1 LDLTEETDSMTPTS
15 PMAVTAWLAVLGL
28 GMAGC
33 LCPPCPGAPGAAPPN
48 NAGNAMNAGPAA
60 PAAPVASGSKLMIWD
75 GDGAGSGAQSW
86 EACDKAPNCEVKV
99 GADPGS
105 GVNGSTA
112 LKMHGK
118 GPGFIG
124 LGWNIFGWYPEN
136 AGIDLTPY
144 THLTFQIR
152 IDAKT
157 PADAPDPGSVGI
169 LLGCSKV
176 KKDSATL
183 PVERYA
189 KGFSDGKWHKVS
201 MPISAFVKGPGAQ
214 FDLGS
219 FWEFRVA
226 TWSMSPR
233 NFDLYIDEIA
243 AEKQ

>member
-1 LDLTEETDSMTPTS
+1 MMHAMTS
-15 PMAVTAWLAVLGL
+15 ALRSLAGCAGMAVLAASTV
-28 GMAGC
+28 GC
-33 LCPPCPGAPGAAPPN
+33 LCPPCPGAPGVAPPN
-48 NAGNAMNAGPAA
+48 NAGNAMNAAATTPAA
-60 PAAPVASGSKLMIWD
+60 PAGPVAVGSKLMIWD
-75 GDGAGSGAQSW
+75 GDGAGAGAQSW
-86 EACDKAPNCEVKV
+86 ETCDKAPNCEVKV
-99 GADPGS
+99 AADPGS
-105 GVNGSTA
+105 GVNGSTS

-136 AGIDLTPY
+136 AGVDLTPY

-157 PADAPDPGSVGI
+157 PADAPDPGSVGV
-169 LLGCSKV
+169 LLGCSKN

-183 PVERYA
+183 PVERFA

-201 MPISAFVKGPGAQ
+201 MPIAAFVKGPGAQ

>member
-1 LDLTEETDSMTPTS
+1 
-15 PMAVTAWLAVLGL
+15 
-28 GMAGC
+28 
-33 LCPPCPGAPGAAPPN
+33 
-48 NAGNAMNAGPAA
+48 
-60 PAAPVASGSKLMIWD
+60 MIWD

-86 EACDKAPNCEVKV
+86 ESCDKAPNCEVKV

-105 GVNGSTA
+105 GVNGSTS

-136 AGIDLTPY
+136 AGVDLTPY
-144 THLTFQIR
+144 SHLTFQIR

-157 PADAPDPGSVGI
+157 PADAPDPGSVGV

-189 KGFSDGKWHKVS
+189 KGFADGKWHKVS

-214 FDLGS
+214 FDLGVVLGVQGRHVERLAPELRPLHRRNRRRKAVTPWVS
-219 FWEFRVA
+219 ASRPRPRPRRVSEDSSLPWPPGWA
-226 TWSMSPR
+226 APR
-233 NFDLYIDEIA
+233 PASIPDRA
-243 AEKQ
+243 AAARGGPSNR